1 MKSRNDPVP
10 DPLFLVRGKSGR
22 LYVNGRHRHS
32 FNKGVIQSNLYYV
45 GGKLFLAPPNYPF
58 PQGDLMCPIPSGPAK
73 AHTAEAHRFEAY
85 LRSKK
90 LKLTGERMEILAA
103 VFQKNAHFDA
113 EELHGELKHHGRDIS
128 RATVYRTL
136 DLLVQCG
143 LVRKSSLGS
152 SHANYEAAH
161 EDEHHDHLICLNCN
175 RVIEFYRP
183 DLERAAGGDLPGTA
197 VQAPAPQPAD
207 IRPLCQLPGQGRRLH
222 HPAPG
227 GPDPH
232 LIRLS

>member
-1 MKSRNDPVP
+1 
-10 DPLFLVRGKSGR
+10 
-22 LYVNGRHRHS
+22 
-32 FNKGVIQSNLYYV
+32 
-45 GGKLFLAPPNYPF
+45 
-58 PQGDLMCPIPSGPAK
+58 MCPTPTTPAK
-73 AHTAEAHRFEAY
+73 VHSAEAHRFEAY

-103 VFQKNAHFDA
+103 IFQKNAHFDA
-113 EELHGELKHHGRDIS
+113 EELHAELKQQGRDIS

-175 RVIEFYRP
+175 KVIEFYRP
-183 DLERAAGGDLPGTA
+183 ELERLQD
-197 VQAPAPQPAD
+197 D
-207 IRPLCQLPGQGRRLH
+207 ICHEQHFKPLH
-222 HPAPG
+222 HSLQIFGLCSNCVGKA
-227 GPDPH
+227 DDSVIQH
-232 LIRLS
+232 RVAQIHT